1 MPTVLRIDQRD
12 NVGTAL
18 DDLEAGAPA
27 QIQGPG
33 ELPSVTPRMAIAF
46 GHKVALQ
53 PIAAG
58 APVLKYGEVIG
69 QAVAAIAVGEH
80 VHVHNIQS
88 LRA

>member
-1 MPTVLRIDQRD
+1 MPTVLRIDHTD

-18 DDLEAGAPA
+18 DDLAPGAPA

-33 ELPSVTPRMAIAF
+33 DLRTVTPKMAIAF
-46 GHKVALQ
+46 GHKVALL
-53 PIAAG
+53 PISAG

-69 QAVAAIAVGEH
+69 RAVAPIAVGEH

-88 LRA
+88 QRA

>member
-1 MPTVLRIDQRD
+1 MPTILRIDQQD

-18 DDLEAGAPA
+18 DDLAPGAPA
-27 QIQGPG
+27 HIRGPG
-33 ELPSVTPRMAIAF
+33 GLTAITPAMAIAF
-46 GHKVALQ
+46 GHKVALV

-69 QAVAAIAVGEH
+69 RAIKAIAIGEH

-88 LRA
+88 TRA

>member
-1 MPTVLRIDQRD
+1 MPTILRIDQQD

-18 DDLEAGAPA
+18 DDLAPSAAA

-33 ELPSVTPRMAIAF
+33 DLRAITPAMAIAF
-46 GHKVALQ
+46 GHKVALV

-58 APVLKYGEVIG
+58 APVRKYGEVIG
-69 QAVAAIAVGEH
+69 RAVQAIAVGEH

-88 LRA
+88 TRA

>member
-1 MPTVLRIDQRD
+1 MPTILRIDQQD

-18 DDLEAGAPA
+18 DDLAPGVAA

-33 ELPSVTPRMAIAF
+33 DLRAITPTVAIAF
-46 GHKVALQ
+46 GHKVALA
-53 PIAAG
+53 PIAVA

-69 QAVAAIAVGEH
+69 RAIQAIAVGEH

-88 LRA
+88 TRA